1 MHALPGGATA
11 DPDSLLLRA
20 ALLTHSGRLDDAE
33 RVCADLLGLD
43 ELNAG
48 AHYLLALCREGRGDR
63 AAAIDHDQVAV
74 YLDPAFAMPRL
85 HMGLLARRSGQ
96 ADVARRELGLALP
109 LLQRE
114 DTSRLLLF
122 GGGFN
127 RDTLTA
133 LCRAELGAAGVEREH
148 RERRGSPQQPG
159 GRAHARRVRSRLRV
173 APALPGRGGARLLG
187 IRVGGDPFALALDG
201 VLAVHVDRKI
211 VPVPSGAPT
220 LIGIASFRGALA
232 PVHDLRLLL
241 GYPARMATRWLV
253 LVAGATPIGLAFDAF
268 DGQLDAPSAP
278 ELPSALAG
286 KPPSAARRLDSP
298 ALTRGLVQAGDVIRP
313 LIDVAAVV
321 SAVGGRPAVAPD
333 TKER

>member
-1 MHALPGGATA
+1 MSNENDAAHPSSPAVERM
-11 DPDSLLLRA
+11 RA
-20 ALLTHSGRLDDAE
+20 E
-33 RVCADLLGLD
+33 F
-43 ELNAG
+43 
-48 AHYLLALCREGRGDR
+48 DR
-63 AAAIDHDQVAV
+63 A
-74 YLDPAFAMPRL
+74 FA
-85 HMGLLARRSGQ
+85 
-96 ADVARRELGLALP
+96 
-109 LLQRE
+109 
-114 DTSRLLLF
+114 
-122 GGGFN
+122 
-127 RDTLTA
+127 
-133 LCRAELGAAGVEREH
+133 
-148 RERRGSPQQPG
+148 SP
-159 GRAHARRVRSRLRV
+159 
-173 APALPGRGGARLLG
+173 PALPGRGGARLLG
-187 IRVGGDPFALALDG
+187 IRVGGDPFALPLDG

-286 KPPSAARRLDSP
+286 KPPSAA
-298 ALTRGLVQAGDVIRP
+298 LTRGLVQAGDVIRP